1 MKINKYIITMI
12 RFNISDFVVVGCYD
26 ARPIGSLS
34 SFTQTKHRIVVV
46 FVFSSYSPN
55 YFYKISNSLIR
66 KLNFAE

>member
-46 FVFSSYSPN
+46 FVFLHILLTI
-55 YFYKISNSLIR
+55 FIR
-66 KLNFAE
+66 FQIH